1 MIATTPAPNAGPRQA
16 RLGRPAALRL
26 AAEEYDRFLAL
37 LGGLAPADR
46 DRPTDCPA
54 AMVIASAPDPV
65 DSTVKPARSG

>member
-16 RLGRPAALRL
+16 RLGRPALRL
-26 AAEEYDRFLAL
+26 AAEEQDRFLAL
-37 LGGLAPADR
+37 LRGLAPADR

-65 DSTVKPARSG
+65 DSTVKPARSR

>member
-37 LGGLAPADR
+37 LRGLAPADR

-54 AMVIASAPDPV
+54 A
-65 DSTVKPARSG
+65 R